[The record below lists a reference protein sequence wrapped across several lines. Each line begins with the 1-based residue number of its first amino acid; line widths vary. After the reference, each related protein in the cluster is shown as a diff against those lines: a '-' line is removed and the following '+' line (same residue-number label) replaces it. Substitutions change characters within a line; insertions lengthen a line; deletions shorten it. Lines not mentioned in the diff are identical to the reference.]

1 MDIRELTLQVATAIE
16 GIAATDRQL
25 AGLSSSLMAM
35 RLALAEVSPERFEKA
50 YAKHFSGPGCEKV
63 RQTLQA
69 DAQALLAAAEALR
82 RSA

>member
-25 AGLSSSLMAM
+25 ADLSSSLLAI

-50 YAKHFSGPGCEKV
+50 YAKHFSGPDCEKV
-63 RQTLQA
+63 RRSRLA
-69 DAQALLAAAEALR
+69 DAQLLLVAAEALR